1 MPQWNELGLGL
12 AASTGS
18 ETVGTGAVSRFSVV
32 TRVRNMDLNKGKSR

>member
-12 AASTGS
+12 AASTGG